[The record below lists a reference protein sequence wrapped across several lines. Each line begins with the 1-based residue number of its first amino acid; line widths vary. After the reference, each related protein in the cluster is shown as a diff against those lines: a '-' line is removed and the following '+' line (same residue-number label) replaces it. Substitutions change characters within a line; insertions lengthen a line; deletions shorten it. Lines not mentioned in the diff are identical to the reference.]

1 MTYRA
6 LFKFNKLSDNA
17 KTEYEKNVETFLK
30 YVNAI
35 GWEYTVEDMGMERV
49 MKRFRLKV
57 KKFIEEEAAD
67 EYNGDTVGMYIGGTI
82 GTLMMVA
89 MILWGGM

>member
-1 MTYRA
+1 M
-6 LFKFNKLSDNA
+6 FVKVSK
-17 KTEYEKNVETFLK
+17 
-30 YVNAI
+30 
-35 GWEYTVEDMGMERV
+35 ERKKV

-57 KKFIEEEAAD
+57 KKFIEDESAE
-67 EYNGDTVGMYIGGTI
+67 EYNGDTLGMYIGGTI

>member
-1 MTYRA
+1 M
-6 LFKFNKLSDNA
+6 FKFL
-17 KTEYEKNVETFLK
+17 ELKNGNLLNQLK
-30 YVNAI
+30 SKR
-35 GWEYTVEDMGMERV
+35 MEMV
-49 MKRFRLKV
+49 MKNFRLKV
-57 KKFIEEEAAD
+57 KKFIEEESAD

>member
-1 MTYRA
+1 MISERGVKQTMKNS
-6 LFKFNKLSDNA
+6 KFWKKIKA
-17 KTEYEKNVETFLK
+17 FL
-30 YVNAI
+30 
-35 GWEYTVEDMGMERV
+35 ED
-49 MKRFRLKV
+49 
-57 KKFIEEEAAD
+57 EAAE